1 MGQLLESTNPEGPAA
16 PLAFGVYRVERAL
29 GSGAMGQVYRARHEV
44 LGRQVAIKCLH
55 PSLVSDEQLVKRF
68 LQEARLVNA
77 INHPHIVEVYDFVEA
92 PGQVYAV
99 MELLTGET
107 LTDRLKAGGL
117 TLSSL
122 LGIVRQIGE
131 ALRAAHALSVVHR
144 DLKPDNVFL
153 VKRDGRDWVK
163 VLDFGIAK
171 LVSTD
176 GLRVVETQNGSV
188 LGTPRYMAP
197 EQAAGLDVDARTD
210 IYAFGVVL
218 YELLSGQV
226 PFDATSF
233 GQLASAIITRPP
245 PPLPKTTPA
254 GEPIPE
260 ALRALAASCLSKQP
274 EERPQTMD
282 EVLGRLPTDEAKA
295 TPGSKRTPIAAVA
308 ALVVAAVAGVAAL
321 VLGLRPEARP
331 AEPAPP
337 STSILAPVVVPPTPP
352 PPSAPADVK
361 LSLQTVPTGAE
372 VVEAA
377 TGALLGVT
385 PLTLERPP
393 GAPLTLRFELKGY
406 EPLTREVP
414 TSESLRVE
422 LPLSKKLPPLKPPK
436 PVKTNKDGVLDPF

>member
-1 MGQLLESTNPEGPAA
+1 
-16 PLAFGVYRVERAL
+16 
-29 GSGAMGQVYRARHEV
+29 
-44 LGRQVAIKCLH
+44 
-55 PSLVSDEQLVKRF
+55 
-68 LQEARLVNA
+68 
-77 INHPHIVEVYDFVEA
+77 
-92 PGQVYAV
+92 

-117 TLSSL
+117 TLASL
-122 LGIVRQIGE
+122 LAIVRQIGE

-153 VKRDGRDWVK
+153 INRDGRDWVK

-171 LVSTD
+171 LVSTE
-176 GLRVVETQNGSV
+176 GPRVVETQNGSV

-218 YELLSGQV
+218 HELLSGRV
-226 PFDATSF
+226 PFDATTF
-233 GQLASAIITRPP
+233 GQLASDIITKPP

-260 ALRALAASCLSKQP
+260 ALRALVASCLEKQP

-282 EVLGRLPTDEAKA
+282 EVLGRLPAAEGPAVGA
-295 TPGSKRTPIAAVA
+295 ERRSSVVAVAVA
-308 ALVVAAVAGVAAL
+308 AVVIAVLGGAVLVA
-321 VLGLRPEARP
+321 GLRPEAGP
-331 AEPAPP
+331 AEPPPPAP
-337 STSILAPVVVPPTPP
+337 TSLAPVVVPPP
-352 PPSAPADVK
+352 APAPTEVR
-361 LSLQTVPTGAE
+361 LSLLTVPAGAE
-372 VVEAA
+372 VNDAV
-377 TGALLGVT
+377 TGAPLGTT
-385 PLTLERPP
+385 PLTLERQP

-422 LPLSKKLPPLKPPK
+422 VPLSRKLAAPRPPR
-436 PVKTNKDGVLDPF
+436 PVSPVKDGVLDPFK